1 MLVGIT
7 GNFSSGKSVVIHVFK
22 RLGFDT
28 FESDDRI
35 AKLYKEPDVI
45 EKIGEAFGKT
55 ITMSGYVDKELLSI
69 IVFNNPEKL
78 KKLNSLMHPIII
90 DKIKE
95 IDHKEKIVFAEV
107 PLLFE
112 AHMEKMFDK
121 IILVKCSYETCMKRA
136 ARRGINE
143 SEFKKRFS
151 VQWPSEKKV
160 DKVDYIIDSEPT
172 VSDVAKEA
180 EKILEEL
187 KGLK

>member
-1 MLVGIT
+1 MLIGIT
-7 GNFSSGKSVVIHVFK
+7 GNYSSGKSAVIHVFK
-22 RLGFDT
+22 RLDFET

-35 AKLYKEPDVI
+35 AKLYKEPEVV

-55 ITMSGYVDKELLSI
+55 ITISGYVDKELLSI

-78 KKLNSLMHPIII
+78 KKLNSIMHPIII

-95 IDHKEKIVFAEV
+95 IDHKGKIVFVEV

-112 AHMEKMFDK
+112 ARMEKMFDK
-121 IILVKCSYETCMKRA
+121 IILVMCSYETCMKRA
-136 ARRGINE
+136 ERRGVDG
-143 SEFKKRFS
+143 SEFKKRYAS
-151 VQWPSEKKV
+151 QMPDQEKT
-160 DKVDYIIDSEPT
+160 DKVDYIIDSEHSISG
-172 VSDVAKEA
+172 VSEQA